1 MIYLNGAV
9 AAIATAN
16 ANPPPPALDW
26 VDTISADY
34 PIGGLSYFPGFD
46 ITLGTLFTTTQGG
59 LCTGIKMRLGTD
71 NGTDPNTIHFA
82 LFAIGN
88 PVPLSQE
95 IIPFNISMYGQIVQT
110 TQAFAP
116 INLQPATQYIA
127 AVFISGGNGPYN
139 YAADV
144 SQAVPPYLPKSFPN
158 YTINVGSQSAAGA
171 GLKYPSNNNPQFA
184 NYFEPI
190 IA

>member
-16 ANPPPPALDW
+16 ANPPVPALDW

-34 PIGGLSYFPGFD
+34 PIGPLTYFPGFD

-59 LCTGIKMRLGTD
+59 LCTGIKMRFATQSPT
-71 NGTDPNTIHFA
+71 NPNFIHFA
-82 LFAIGN
+82 LFSISG
-88 PVPLSQE
+88 PLLSQE
-95 IIPFNISMYGQIVQT
+95 IIPFNISMYGQLVQT

-127 AVFISGGNGPYN
+127 AVFINGGNGPYN

-144 SQAVPPYLPKSFPN
+144 SQAIPPYLPKSFPK
-158 YTINVGSQSAAGA
+158 YTIEIGSQSAAGV
-171 GLKYPSNNNPQFA
+171 GLNYPSNNNPQFA

>member
-16 ANPPPPALDW
+16 ANPPVPALDW

-34 PIGGLSYFPGFD
+34 PIGPLTYFPGFD

-59 LCTGIKMRLGTD
+59 LCTGIKMRLGTQS
-71 NGTDPNTIHFA
+71 GFDPNIVHFA
-82 LFAIGN
+82 LFSISG
-88 PVPLSQE
+88 PLLSQE
-95 IIPFNISMYGQIVQT
+95 ILQFNPAMYGQIVQT
-110 TQAFAP
+110 TQAFPP
-116 INLQPATQYIA
+116 INLQPNTQYIA
-127 AVFISGGNGPYN
+127 AVLISGPFGPYN
-139 YAADV
+139 YAPV
-144 SQAVPPYLPKSFPN
+144 VPVGYLPKSFPK
-158 YTINVGSQSAAGA
+158 YTINVGSQSAAGV
-171 GLKYPSNNNPQFA
+171 GLNYPANNNPNYA